1 MPQVRRVFPSE
12 LFGPGGSVLVIL
24 LITQQVLGVF
34 KLADTARKERDMGNM
49 FCHPQLKVEIMLGC
63 DCSKNCR
70 TTVTEVGKD
79 P

>member
-34 KLADTARKERDMGNM
+34 KLADTARKERDMGK
-49 FCHPQLKVEIMLGC
+49 HVLPSPAEGR
-63 DCSKNCR
+63 DH
-70 TTVTEVGKD
+70 VGV
-79 P
+79 